1 MKKLIALLL
10 LLPSVCLSQI
20 DLYGWEIEEDK
31 AMHYLAGVAITSV
44 SHDLIFE
51 QTKSKE
57 KAIIY
62 SIATTL
68 AVATFKEVFIDKGRG
83 DGKDIAASMY
93 GAITVGVAIEID
105 DLFKRKRKWICIA
118 EQRIDEV

>member
-10 LLPSVCLSQI
+10 LLPSVCIAQL
-20 DLYGWEIEEDK
+20 DLYGWEVQEDK
-31 AMHYLAGVAITSV
+31 AMHYLAGVAITSI

-51 QTKSKE
+51 HTKSKE
-57 KAIIY
+57 KAIMY

-68 AVATFKEVFIDKGRG
+68 AVATFKEVFIDRGHG

-93 GAITVGVAIEID
+93 GAITVGVAIELD
-105 DLFKRKRKWICIA
+105 GLFRKKRNKIKWKK
-118 EQRIDEV
+118 

>member
-10 LLPSVCLSQI
+10 LPSICLAQL

-31 AMHYLAGVAITSV
+31 AMHYLAGVAITSI

-51 QTKSKE
+51 QTKSKD
-57 KAIIY
+57 KAIMY

-68 AVATFKEVFIDKGRG
+68 AVATFKEVFIDRGRG
-83 DGKDIAASMY
+83 DGQDVAASMY
-93 GAITVGVAIEID
+93 GAITVGVAIELDGI
-105 DLFKRKRKWICIA
+105 FNNKNRKRKWKNVIH
-118 EQRIDEV
+118 VMK

>member
-1 MKKLIALLL
+1 MKKIIVLSL
-10 LLPSVCLSQI
+10 LLPSICLAQLDI
-20 DLYGWEIEEDK
+20 YGWEVQEDK
-31 AMHYLAGVAITSV
+31 AMHYLAGVAITSI

-57 KAIIY
+57 KAIMY

-105 DLFKRKRKWICIA
+105 DLFKRKRKWKK
-118 EQRIDEV
+118 

>member
-1 MKKLIALLL
+1 MKKLIALL

-31 AMHYLAGVAITSV
+31 AMHYLAGVAITSI

-57 KAIIY
+57 KAIMY

-105 DLFKRKRKWICIA
+105 DLFKNKNRKRKWKNAIHVIK
-118 EQRIDEV
+118 